1 MKQMNDRG
9 NVDLILM
16 AVTAG
21 VVIAISLLVIFPVIG
36 GLNTDSIDADIGAS
50 STTPAANATDNLVE
64 NLETFYSVSPIY
76 VVVLAAVGI
85 ISAVMMIIVRKK

>member
-1 MKQMNDRG
+1 MNDKA
-9 NVDLILM
+9 NVDIILM

-36 GLNTDSIDADIGAS
+36 GLNTDSIDADIGTVNA
-50 STTPAANATDNLVE
+50 TPAANATDNLVE

>member
-1 MKQMNDRG
+1 MDNKG
-9 NVDLILM
+9 NVNLILM

-36 GLNTDSIDADIGAS
+36 GLNTTDIDADIGTVNA
-50 STTPAANATDNLVE
+50 TPAANATENLVS

-85 ISAVMMIIVRKK
+85 ISAVMMIVVSRKEG